1 MRAGL
6 PRGLYGIADAGFGDP
21 VALGVALAEAG
32 VATVQIRAKGWSE
45 DDLVAA
51 SRELLPALRARG
63 ALLIVNDCLEVAA
76 RVGADG
82 LHLGQ
87 DDPPSDLAVARAAL
101 PPGALI
107 GRSTHSLE
115 QVAGAQDAD
124 YLGFGPIFATGTKVG
139 ADPPRGPALLAR
151 AVAASARPIVAIGG
165 IEEIGLPAV
174 KASGAWGWAVISA
187 ILRAPDLRA
196 AVERMR

>member
-1 MRAGL
+1 MRGGL

-45 DDLVAA
+45 DDLQAA

-63 ALLIVNDCLEVAA
+63 ALLVVNDSLEVAA

-87 DDPPSDLAVARAAL
+87 DDPPFDLAQARAAL
-101 PPGALI
+101 PPSALI
-107 GRSTHSLE
+107 GRSTHSLA
-115 QVAGAQDAD
+115 QVAAAQDAD

-139 ADPPRGPALLAR
+139 ADTPRGVALLAE

-165 IEEIGLPAV
+165 IDEAGLPAV
-174 KASGAWGWAVISA
+174 RATGVWGWAVISA
-187 ILRAPDLRA
+187 LLRAPDLA
-196 AVERMR
+196 SAVQRMR

>member
-1 MRAGL
+1 MRGGL

-45 DDLVAA
+45 DDLLVA

-63 ALLIVNDCLEVAA
+63 ALLIVNDSLEVAA

-87 DDPPSDLAVARAAL
+87 DDPPHDLAEARATL

-115 QVAGAQDAD
+115 QLRAAQDAD

-139 ADPPRGPALLAR
+139 ALPPRGTELLAQ
-151 AVAASARPIVAIGG
+151 AVAASARPLVAIGG
-165 IEEIGLPAV
+165 IDLTGLPAV
-174 KASGAWGWAVISA
+174 RATGVWGWAVISA
-187 ILRAPDLRA
+187 ILRAPDLAA
-196 AVERMR
+196 AVAQMR